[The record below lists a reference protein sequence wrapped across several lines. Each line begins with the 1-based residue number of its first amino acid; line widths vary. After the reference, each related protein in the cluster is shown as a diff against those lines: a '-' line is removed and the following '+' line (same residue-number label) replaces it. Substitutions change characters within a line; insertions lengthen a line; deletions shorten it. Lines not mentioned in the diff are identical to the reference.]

1 MIIYIKTEADCRTLS
16 LNIDSKGFNIEAYS
30 NIPGAKENAFIG
42 VSFNLKESEEDRQRV
57 RDLISHLQLQLGNYE
72 ESEE

>member
-1 MIIYIKTEADCRTLS
+1 MIIYIKTEGGCKTLS
-16 LNIDSKGFNIEAYS
+16 LNTGSKGFDVEVFN
-30 NIPGAKENAFIG
+30 NIPGAKESTFAG